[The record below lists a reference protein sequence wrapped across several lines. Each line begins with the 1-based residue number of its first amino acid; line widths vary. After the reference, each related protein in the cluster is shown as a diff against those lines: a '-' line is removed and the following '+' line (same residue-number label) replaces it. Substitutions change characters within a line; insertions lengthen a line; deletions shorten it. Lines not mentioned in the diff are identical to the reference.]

1 MSVISQAGQRLT
13 PDEVQAMSFRPTRIG
28 RRGLEEEP
36 VRAFCG
42 QVEAELELLLSERTS
57 LQQEVNRLRQRVL
70 GTSVDAGPAASRPAA
85 ATAQAVGILS
95 RAQQT
100 AEQYVAQAQAYGA
113 HLAREARR
121 RRDEILAQARSR
133 ADQALE
139 DAHDEASRAARRAL
153 TGAPG
158 QRAAAAP
165 AAPEAEAA
173 YLRTFS
179 QVYRE
184 RLRTCLDDL
193 LRDAAEQSGAAGP
206 VG

>member
-13 PDEVQAMSFRPTRIG
+13 PDEVQAMSFRPARIG
-28 RRGLEEEP
+28 RRGLQEEP

-42 QVEAELELLLSERTS
+42 QVEAELELLLNERTS

-70 GTSVDAGPAASRPAA
+70 GTSVDAGPAAPRPAA
-85 ATAQAVGILS
+85 ATAVGILS

-133 ADQALE
+133 ADQALA

-153 TGAPG
+153 TGAPPA
-158 QRAAAAP
+158 RPAVAAAAP
-165 AAPEAEAA
+165 EAQAA
-173 YLRTFS
+173 YLATFS
-179 QVYRE
+179 EVYRE
-184 RLRTCLDDL
+184 RLQACLDDL
-193 LRDAAEQSGAAGP
+193 LADAAEQSGAPGP

>member
-13 PDEVQAMSFRPTRIG
+13 PDEVQAMAFRPARIG
-28 RRGLEEEP
+28 RRGLQEEP

-42 QVEAELELLLSERTS
+42 QVEAELELLLNERTS

-70 GTSVDAGPAASRPAA
+70 GTSVDAGPAAPRPAA

-133 ADQALE
+133 ADQALA

-153 TGAPG
+153 TGEPAARPP
-158 QRAAAAP
+158 AAA

-179 QVYRE
+179 EVYRE
-184 RLRTCLDDL
+184 RLRACLDDL
-193 LRDAAEQSGAAGP
+193 LADAAEHGGAPGP